1 MSCSDCPVRNADST
15 SIHLHLSVEMTP
27 KKCSLIAGA
36 SLFALTI
43 FLPGG
48 VLLLVMI
55 YNRRSLQC
63 EHSLTWKEFT
73 VWPKTNEGQK
83 IGLVTI
89 NYRRL
94 PEAQRDI
101 NILRGSL
108 WLIGKMAPLNGLLSR
123 KENMLAQKSQA
134 LKLWL
139 ALQAWS
145 RHRSILAP
153 GENLMCRPKLPLSH
167 RPSLRTITLEISHH
181 KSMNTS
187 NERVLGAT
195 AGP

>member
-1 MSCSDCPVRNADST
+1 MSCSDCPVRNADSI

-36 SLFALTI
+36 SLVALTI

-63 EHSLTWKEFT
+63 EHSLTLKEFT
-73 VWPKTNEGQK
+73 VWPQTNEGQK
-83 IGLVTI
+83 IGLVTT
-89 NYRRL
+89 NYRWL

-101 NILRGSL
+101 NILRSSL
-108 WLIGKMAPLNGLLSR
+108 WLIGKMAPLNGLLSW
-123 KENMLAQKSQA
+123 KENMLAQKSQT
-134 LKLWL
+134 LKLWP

-181 KSMNTS
+181 KSMNTIKK
-187 NERVLGAT
+187 RVLGAT
-195 AGP
+195 AGL